1 MRPLA
6 LFSAVIPVLSLAAT
20 EGASTGLQHAM
31 TDDASANRA
40 MIPRVAVL
48 EVPADGNAASFDS
61 MRDDVFSRIASRYDV
76 LCDLFSLGIHRTWK
90 RRMARRIAAER
101 WETMLDVA
109 AGTGDIA
116 LRVVR
121 SLGGTAG
128 RNCIVSDIC
137 PAMLEIARRRAGGL
151 AGDMRF
157 SVLDAHGLIEIAG
170 ESVNLYAMSLGMKI
184 CDRSRAL
191 AEAWRV
197 LKPGGTFIC
206 LEASEIPVRL
216 VHRLYLAYMNL
227 CMPVVGYV
235 ATGGDASAYHY
246 LLSGV
251 RGFPG
256 AEAFAKEIRALG
268 FADVAYERL
277 SFGIVAIHT
286 ARKPAA

>member
-1 MRPLA
+1 
-6 LFSAVIPVLSLAAT
+6 V
-20 EGASTGLQHAM
+20 
-31 TDDASANRA
+31 
-40 MIPRVAVL
+40 
-48 EVPADGNAASFDS
+48 
-61 MRDDVFSRIASRYDV
+61 
-76 LCDLFSLGIHRTWK
+76 W
-90 RRMARRIAAER
+90 
-101 WETMLDVA
+101 
-109 AGTGDIA
+109 
-116 LRVVR
+116 

-256 AEAFAKEIRALG
+256 AEAFAEEIWGLRTSPMSDCHLALSRFTRRGNRLREPRAE
-268 FADVAYERL
+268 FRL
-277 SFGIVAIHT
+277 RLTPSCRAGSWPSRRPPSSRVHWRRSCIS
-286 ARKPAA
+286 RPAG

>member
-1 MRPLA
+1 MLDVP
-6 LFSAVIPVLSLAAT
+6 
-20 EGASTGLQHAM
+20 
-31 TDDASANRA
+31 TDA
-40 MIPRVAVL
+40 
-48 EVPADGNAASFDS
+48 NAASFDS
-61 MRDDVFSRIASRYDV
+61 VHDDVFTRIASRYDV

-101 WETMLDVA
+101 WNSMLDVA

-121 SLGGTAG
+121 NLGGAPG
-128 RNCIVSDIC
+128 RRCVVSDIC
-137 PAMLEIARRRAGGL
+137 PAMLEIAERRAGAL
-151 AGDMRF
+151 AGAMQF
-157 SVLDAHGLIEIAG
+157 KAYDAHHLHEVASASID
-170 ESVNLYAMSLGMKI
+170 LYSMSLGMKI

-206 LEASEIPVRL
+206 LEASEIPVRFI
-216 VHRLYLAYMNL
+216 HRLYLAYMGL
-227 CMPVVGYV
+227 CMPVVGWV

-256 AEAFAKEIRALG
+256 APQFAEKIAALG
-268 FADVAYERL
+268 FTELSYERL
-277 SFGIVAIHT
+277 SFGIVAIHV
-286 ARKPAA
+286 ARKPV